1 MARSNTT
8 VKFQILEFLNNFVDD
23 ATANAIG
30 KTVVDEAKDMMASGQ
45 SPVRG
50 IGRYKVYSD
59 AYKSAIKTA
68 KRGAMREKTIRP
80 VNLHLTGEMLDGYG
94 FRRKSANS
102 IEIGMVSG
110 STERKEIAEYHQ
122 KGTRKMP
129 ARPLVPGENEEW
141 AVSIMRAIRD
151 AYGKRLRQLIERS
164 NKK

>member
-8 VKFQILEFLNNFVDD
+8 VKFQILEFIDNFIDD

-30 KTVVDEAKDMMASGQ
+30 RTVVDEAKEMISSGQ

-50 IGRYKVYSD
+50 VGRYAVYSD
-59 AYKSAIKTA
+59 TYKSAIKTA
-68 KRGAMREKTIRP
+68 KRGDLLAKTVRP
-80 VNLHLTGEMLDGYG
+80 VNLHLSGEMLDGYG
-94 FRRKSANS
+94 FRHKNS
-102 IEIGMVSG
+102 TTLEIGMVSG
-110 STERKEIAEYHQ
+110 SKERKEIAGYHQ
-122 KGTRKMP
+122 AGTRRMP

-151 AYGKRLRQLIERS
+151 VYGKRLRQLIERS